1 MWGVGLR
8 LEGINLAGYHQ
19 AFEENGANGECL
31 ESIFMFTT
39 EQTYQVLLYET
50 ERLYHTL

>member
-1 MWGVGLR
+1 MGLR

-19 AFEENGANGECL
+19 AFEGNGANGECL